1 MGSLSYPLILA
12 SCGVLIGL
20 LVGFY
25 LRKRVIEGNEKNIKI
40 QSKQII
46 ENAIIEAEQLKKEAL
61 LQSKEAAYQVKQAL
75 EEELKAE
82 REELKD
88 EQRQLKRKRDNLKR
102 EWDSFDRKQNELLY
116 SERRV
121 GQLELEWQ
129 EKHKEV
135 DELIGTEALRIG
147 EIGGDQ
153 PGRGQKDPHGLP

>member
-1 MGSLSYPLILA
+1 MGSLSHPLILA

-25 LRKRVIEGNEKNIKI
+25 LRKRVIEGNEKNIRF

-46 ENAIIEAEQLKKEAL
+46 ENSIIEAEQLKKEAL

-102 EWDSFDRKQNELLY
+102 EWDSFLKNQWILY
-116 SERRV
+116 AAKR
-121 GQLELEWQ
+121 
-129 EKHKEV
+129 
-135 DELIGTEALRIG
+135 T
-147 EIGGDQ
+147 
-153 PGRGQKDPHGLP
+153 